1 MRTPTGNPTSADGR
15 TRPGTPR
22 RTRALGL
29 ASLAAA
35 FALVG
40 GPAVAATDSPTPGGS
55 GGSGSK
61 PGNSTSA
68 TNVLPGTSFLTAGKM
83 EAETSTTTSGA
94 VGEYMYWSFPALA
107 EQDVSAKVT
116 LTLPNGLSAPTTWR
130 VDVFDGIRRHQP
142 CATGRPQLSALPSD
156 TELRIDCGPRTIRPW
171 AEAWSADPLPGT
183 YYVRVSA
190 LEFNEKDV
198 GRKIGVKLE
207 LTAKGGGDSGP
218 DAGQDDALKAPLV
231 PVTQAG
237 RPLQPGQ
244 VAETRKVTLAGFDD
258 GDDAWLSGTTGRW
271 VWTSAGGVVAMLLG
285 VGGFLFARHPR
296 RWFR

>member
-1 MRTPTGNPTSADGR
+1 MRNPNNSTSAER
-15 TRPGTPR
+15 RSRRASTR
-22 RTRALGL
+22 RARVLGL

-35 FALVG
+35 FALTG
-40 GPAVAATDSPTPGGS
+40 GPAVAATDDPSPGGS
-55 GGSGSK
+55 GSG
-61 PGNSTSA
+61 PGNGTSA

-83 EAETSTTTSGA
+83 EADTSTTTSGS

-107 EQDVSAKVT
+107 EQDVAAKVT
-116 LTLPNGLSAPTTWR
+116 LTLPNDLSSATTWR

-142 CATGRPQLSALPSD
+142 CASGRPQVSAPPPE
-156 TELRIDCGPRTIRPW
+156 TEVRIDCGPRTIRPW
-171 AEAWSADPLPGT
+171 SEAWSADPLPGT

-190 LEFNEKDV
+190 LEFDEKDV

-207 LTAKGGGDSGP
+207 LSAKGGGDSGP

-237 RPLQPGQ
+237 KPLQPGQ
-244 VAETRKVTLAGFDD
+244 VAETRKVTLAGFDS

-285 VGGFLFARHPR
+285 VGGYLFSRHPR